1 MEKGNTMT
9 TRSTDSQDKQHPYTR
24 KKSMRRFVIFR
35 KVEWKCTEQKRA
47 TQCLLDLRTARNQ
60 DKQHPYTRKKSM
72 RRKGYFKYQE
82 NKTSSQKA
90 ME

>member
-1 MEKGNTMT
+1 MDLRTARN
-9 TRSTDSQDKQHPYTR
+9 QDKQHPYTR

-35 KVEWKCTEQKRA
+35 KVEA
-47 TQCLLDLRTARNQ
+47 TKAYFLVDLRTARNQ
-60 DKQHPYTRKKSM
+60 DKQHPYTRKKLM

>member
-9 TRSTDSQDKQHPYTR
+9 TRSTDSQEPGQTTSIH
-24 KKSMRRFVIFR
+24 
-35 KVEWKCTEQKRA
+35 TEEVNE
-47 TQCLLDLRTARNQ
+47 TTARNQ
-60 DKQHPYTRKKSM
+60 DKQHPYTRKKSI